1 MNDKLSGNCLDSFK
15 QSVECA
21 QWITATDIGTITLGR
36 RLAAALDVAFD
47 AGDIGD
53 VAVLAPKLL
62 AVLQQLHLTT
72 ETRTQG
78 KQEEQHDG
86 TDFASDYLRLVNP
99 TATNKAKSR
108 SVRGPTGG
116 TPSKRPR
123 SATPAVAKTRS
134 K

>member
-1 MNDKLSGNCLDSFK
+1 MNEKVSPNCLDSFR
-15 QSVECA
+15 QSVESA
-21 QWITATDIGTITLGR
+21 QWITSTDVGAITLGR

-47 AGDIGD
+47 KGEVGD

-72 ETRTQG
+72 ETRIQG
-78 KQEEQHDG
+78 KQEDQHDG
-86 TDFASDYLRLVNP
+86 TDFAADYLRLVNP
-99 TATNKAKSR
+99 TTPNKTKPRANSR
-108 SVRGPTGG
+108 ATGG

-123 SATPAVAKTRS
+123 SATATVAKARS